1 MMRSLLRI
9 KQIFAGLCLLLL
21 VSACTTGGIEQDLT
35 PAPTPQTSVQNET
48 SAQPSQPVPETAL
61 AAETPSTPA
70 GNVANTQVQEPT
82 AQPEQQV
89 ASLDT
94 GNAVTFLPFEG
105 APASKTGSLTRALN
119 VSGQSTGL
127 AILPA
132 TRSGAKYKVKG
143 YFSALNDGTGT
154 MLVYVWDVVDASGKR
169 LHRINGRER
178 SNITRTDPW
187 QAITDKE
194 LERVA
199 ADTTSRLKTWVD
211 QR

>member
-1 MMRSLLRI
+1 MLSLSGI
-9 KQIFAGLCLLLL
+9 KKTLAGFCLLMLT
-21 VSACTTGGIEQDLT
+21 SACTTAGIEQDLT
-35 PAPTPQTSVQNET
+35 PAPTPQASVQNET
-48 SAQPSQPVPETAL
+48 PAQPNQPVPQTAL
-61 AAETPSTPA
+61 AAENPSAPA
-70 GNVANTQVQEPT
+70 ANVATAEVQQPT
-82 AQPEQQV
+82 AQPGQEV

-94 GNAVTFLPFEG
+94 GNAITFLPFEG
-105 APASKTGSLTRALN
+105 TPASKTGSLTRALN

-154 MLVYVWDVVDASGKR
+154 MLVYVWDVVDASGNR

-178 SNITRTDPW
+178 SSITRTDPW
-187 QAITDKE
+187 QAITDRE

-199 ADTTSRLKTWVD
+199 ADTTSRLKIWVD
-211 QR
+211 TR